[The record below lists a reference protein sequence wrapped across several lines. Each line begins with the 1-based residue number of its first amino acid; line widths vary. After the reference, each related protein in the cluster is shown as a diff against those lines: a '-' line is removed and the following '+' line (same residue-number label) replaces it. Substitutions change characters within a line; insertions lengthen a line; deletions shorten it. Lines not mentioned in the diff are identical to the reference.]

1 MGVKG
6 DICFILNVFIN
17 RKNVFLYYLESKKC
31 KKEKGKKINERNKI
45 ILESQFYY
53 L

>member
-17 RKNVFLYYLESKKC
+17 SENVFLYYLESKKC
-31 KKEKGKKINERNKI
+31 KKEKGKKINERNKTR
-45 ILESQFYY
+45 LQNPTWA
-53 L
+53 